1 MTFVKYHVSFSP
13 KHVAGKNAYG
23 LTLSYLF

>member
-1 MTFVKYHVSFSP
+1 MTFVKYHVSFGP